1 MNQLMITADGGGS
14 NGSRVRLFKVEL
26 QNLACQSASKKD
38 PLSACKR
45 DPFRCDL
52 CEAMDV
58 SLFG

>member
-1 MNQLMITADGGGS
+1 MRLNF
-14 NGSRVRLFKVEL
+14 VRAGLWLLFDNSTLVRDAVVSIGTQKGPP
-26 QNLACQSASKKD
+26 SASKK
-38 PLSACKR
+38 